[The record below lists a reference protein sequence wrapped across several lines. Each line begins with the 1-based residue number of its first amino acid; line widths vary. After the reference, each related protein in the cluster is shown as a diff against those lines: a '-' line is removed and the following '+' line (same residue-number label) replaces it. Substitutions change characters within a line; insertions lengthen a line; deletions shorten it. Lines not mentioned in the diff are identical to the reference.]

1 MIPMLDLKKE
11 FLEIQDDVIG
21 TVTEILKSTRY
32 VLGPHVE
39 EFEKQFAQFLTATET
54 DGLRAMGVAS
64 GTGALFLSL
73 ASIPIKRGD
82 EVITT
87 PFTFFATVESILY
100 MGARPVFVDID
111 DETLNIDVSKIE
123 EKITEKTRAILPV
136 HLFGLPCDMG
146 GIMDI
151 ARKHNLAVIE
161 DCAQSTGA
169 QINGKRTGTFGD
181 AGCFSFYPSKNLG
194 CYGDG
199 GAVVTKND
207 TMYDRILSL
216 RNHGS
221 RGNYMHHVVGFNSR
235 LDEIQAG
242 VLLIKLRRLDEK
254 NRRRREN
261 AKLYNSLLNDV
272 LRCPAEPDGY
282 VHSYHQYT
290 IRSPHRD
297 KIKETL
303 SKEGISSV
311 VYYPLPMHLQEA
323 LEGQGLKRGDLP
335 VSEKAASEVLSLPVY
350 PEMLQED
357 IKRVAD
363 IIRLCL

>member
-11 FLEIQDDVIG
+11 FLEIQDEVIG

-39 EFEKQFAQFLTATET
+39 EFEKQFSRFLTGS
-54 DGLRAMGVAS
+54 DVNGLHSLGVAS

-73 ASIPIKRGD
+73 ASLSIKKGD

-100 MGARPVFVDID
+100 MGAKPVFVDID
-111 DETLNIDVSKIE
+111 DETLNIDVNKIE
-123 EKITEKTRAILPV
+123 DKITKKTRAILPV
-136 HLFGLPCDMG
+136 HLFGLPCNMDRV
-146 GIMDI
+146 MDI
-151 ARKHNLAVIE
+151 ANSHNLHVIE

-169 QINGKRTGTFGD
+169 QINGRRTGTFGD
-181 AGCFSFYPSKNLG
+181 TGCFSFYPSKNLG

-199 GAVVTKND
+199 GAVVTKSD
-207 TMYDRILSL
+207 TIYERIRTL

-221 RGNYMHHVVGFNSR
+221 CGNYVHHEVGFNSR

-254 NRRRREN
+254 NRMRREN
-261 AKLYNSLLNDV
+261 ANLYTSLLKDV
-272 LRCPAEPDGY
+272 VRCPAEPDGY

-290 IRSPHRD
+290 IRSAHRD

-303 SKEGISSV
+303 ANEGISSV
-311 VYYPLPMHLQEA
+311 VYYPSPIHLQEA
-323 LEGQGLKRGDLP
+323 LKGQGLKRGDLP
-335 VSEKAASEVLSLPVY
+335 VSEQAASEVLSLPVY
-350 PEMLQED
+350 PEMPAES
-357 IKRVAD
+357 IRKVAD
-363 IIRLCL
+363 IIQSCL